1 MVMKYES
8 EAVVY
13 AFSYFIGVS
22 RYLCCSLM
30 MSSSLCFMVVNY
42 QLLLDD
48 PILEGYLHFREL
60 ATLEAL
66 MGNLIADAHNAVPVW
81 VQMHYVLTHG
91 GGNNGFP
98 AFPFAP
104 FEENNGDE

>member
-13 AFSYFIGVS
+13 AFSNFIGVS
-22 RYLCCSLM
+22 RYLCCGLM

-48 PILEGYLHFREL
+48 PILEGYL
-60 ATLEAL
+60 
-66 MGNLIADAHNAVPVW
+66 IADAHNAVPVW

-91 GGNNGFP
+91 FP